1 MAIKY
6 QDSQAAAFSSPAA
19 GAALRGGEEK
29 SDPSQDGGYNFRE
42 VK

>member
-19 GAALRGGEEK
+19 GAALRGGEE
-29 SDPSQDGGYNFRE
+29 GE
-42 VK
+42 I